1 MVLWAINTT
10 CVVVS
15 CSITTV
21 AVLRHLKNYRKPM
34 DQRLIVRIM
43 LMLPLFSISAWM
55 ELYGPRFLAGT
66 LTFLREIYEAFVI
79 YTFYSLLTSLL
90 GGEREIIFQATG
102 RPPMHLF
109 GRKIDLSDPPTYL
122 KIKQL
127 VMQYVWMRPL
137 VTVLSV
143 IAPSWLQLP
152 LIIIYNLSI
161 TLALNALM
169 LFWVYLNQDLQPYR
183 VALKFISVKLI
194 VFFSYWQ
201 SLFLSI
207 LGHFGVMSAEN
218 LSLSKNSLMCIE
230 TVGFSVL
237 HWYAFPVSDYAS
249 TVMFGFARLRLGAA
263 IRDVFGI
270 TDLLIDFRST
280 FLGPRYGY
288 VEFDSVEAVLDHKD
302 SLTRQQRIAAGLRY
316 RNGGRSKYWL
326 PKSSLK
332 KLLARTPQLSRYGS
346 VSASPLAEPSAAIP
360 DNCMDPGLD
369 AELDLEAEP
378 LYKVARSL
386 YGDYNYPVV
395 TVRESEEYV
404 SYEDRYRRQQVL
416 SAI

>member
-1 MVLWAINTT
+1 MVLRAVDTV
-10 CVVVS
+10 CVVVA
-15 CSITTV
+15 CGITTV
-21 AVLRHLKNYRKPM
+21 AVLRHFKNYRKPM

-43 LMLPLFSISAWM
+43 LLLPLFSISAWL
-55 ELYGPRFLAGT
+55 ELFGPHLLAKI
-66 LTFLREIYEAFVI
+66 LTFFREIYEAFVI

-102 RPPMHLF
+102 RPPLKVF

-122 KIKQL
+122 RVKQL

-137 VTVLSV
+137 LSILSFFV
-143 IAPSWLQLP
+143 PSWLRLP
-152 LIIIYNLSI
+152 LVILYNVSI

-169 LFWVYLNQDLQPYR
+169 LFWVYLHEDLKPYR

-207 LGHFGVMSAEN
+207 LGHFDVMSPVS
-218 LSLSKNSLMCIE
+218 LSLWSNSLMCIE
-230 TVGFSVL
+230 TLGFAVL

-249 TVMFGFARLRLGAA
+249 TVMIGFARMRLDAA
-263 IRDVFGI
+263 IRDTFGI
-270 TDLLIDFRST
+270 VDLAFDFGST

-288 VEFDSVEAVLDHKD
+288 LEFDSVEAVLDHRD
-302 SLTRQQRIAAGLRY
+302 SATRQQRIAAGLRY
-316 RNGGRSKYWL
+316 QNGGRSKYWL
-326 PKSSLK
+326 PKSSIK

-346 VSASPLAEPSAAIP
+346 MSSPPVTETP
-360 DNCMDPGLD
+360 DPAPNCEDPELD
-369 AELDLEAEP
+369 AELDTEAEP
-378 LYKVARSL
+378 IYKIARGV
-386 YGDYNYPVV
+386 YGDYNNPVV

-404 SYEDRYRRQQVL
+404 SIEDRYRRQQVL
-416 SAI
+416 SAV